1 MASTT
6 AGAVIERLQAAINRH
21 DLDAFV
27 ECFAIDY
34 QSEQPLHPDRVFTG
48 RDQVRKNW
56 SKIFSG
62 IPDLEAEMLRVAVAG
77 DTVWSEWHWHGTQSG
92 DVPWQRRGVTLFAVQ
107 HDQIVWGRLYMEEV
121 QEGGRGIDAAMDAAT
136 QRSQDR

>member
-6 AGAVIERLQAAINRH
+6 AGAVIERLLAAINGH

-62 IPDLEAEMLRVAVAG
+62 IPDIEADMLRVAVAG
-77 DTVWSEWHWHGTQSG
+77 DTVWSEWHWHGTQNG
-92 DVPWQRRGVTLFAVQ
+92 GVPWQLRGVTLFGIQ
-107 HDQIVWGRLYMEEV
+107 HDQIVWGRLYMEGV

-136 QRSQDR
+136 QCSQGR